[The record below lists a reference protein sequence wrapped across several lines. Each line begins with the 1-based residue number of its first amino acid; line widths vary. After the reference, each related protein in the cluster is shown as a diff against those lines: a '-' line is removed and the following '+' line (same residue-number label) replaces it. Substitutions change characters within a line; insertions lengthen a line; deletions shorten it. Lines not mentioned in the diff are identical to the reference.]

1 VIRAGLIALLGTV
14 VGASYPAWV
23 ASRKDAVEALTFD

>member
-1 VIRAGLIALLGTV
+1 MIRAGLIALFGTI